1 MCDRSIC
8 ARQTSL
14 IRLIRAAHLK
24 LPQSHSLFSRL
35 AFDES
40 EYLPSHLEEGDS
52 SSFPHDVNEYE
63 HAKRETE
70 TEDEVAG
77 GGWLEGDDI
86 EDF

>member
-1 MCDRSIC
+1 MFLCVPSPSCTPNLSDLIWA
-8 ARQTSL
+8 AR
-14 IRLIRAAHLK
+14 LK
-24 LPQSHSLFSRL
+24 LPQSHNLFSRL

-52 SSFPHDVNEYE
+52 PSALHDVDEHE
-63 HAKRETE
+63 HARREAG
-70 TEDEVAG
+70 DELAG